1 VADASVRSS
10 SDPCRLA
17 SVFMDGADAARIFD
31 QLAAL
36 FDRGTLDPPTVK
48 TWSLENSVDAY
59 QTVMDGSAGIKQ
71 VLLPNGGRA

>member
-1 VADASVRSS
+1 
-10 SDPCRLA
+10 
-17 SVFMDGADAARIFD
+17 MDGADAARIFD

-36 FDRGTLDPPTVK
+36 FDRGILDSPTVK

-59 QTVMDGSAGIKQ
+59 QTLMDGSAGIKQ